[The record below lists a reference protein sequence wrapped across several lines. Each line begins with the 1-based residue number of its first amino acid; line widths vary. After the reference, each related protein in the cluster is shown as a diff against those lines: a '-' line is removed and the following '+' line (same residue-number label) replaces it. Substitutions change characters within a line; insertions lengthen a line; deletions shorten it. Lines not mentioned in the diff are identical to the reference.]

1 MMLPQHVDIAVVG
14 GGPVGALIA
23 LSAHAA
29 GRSVLLIEARPSD
42 AAVHDPRV
50 LALSHASREALA
62 AVGAWRDGLPA
73 TAIDTVHVSQQGAF
87 GRTVLTRDDLGLPHL
102 GYAVAYADLY
112 VAARDALGQR
122 GVPVA
127 FSTRVTDLRTLDRYA
142 ELTLE
147 SEGGNGPQYLTARLV
162 VMADGGGLIDKLPD
176 ISRRE
181 HDYSQ
186 CAVLAR
192 VHPERPHEGV
202 AYERF
207 SASGPMALLPVQ
219 DDLMAVWTRSHEDAA
234 RLLELDDDGFA
245 AEFGAAFG
253 ERLGRLVPVGPRM
266 AVPLRLK
273 LASRITSRRVVLA
286 GNAAQTMHPVAA
298 QGLNLGLRDAVELA
312 ELLVRPGDP
321 GDAKRLA
328 DYAGRRRFDSAAVT
342 GFTHSLVHLFDR
354 HDLPRRLVRGTAMT
368 ILDTIKP
375 LRRKFAEHLVFGVK

>member
-29 GRSVLLIEARPSD
+29 GRSVLLIEARPAD
-42 AAVHDPRV
+42 AVVHDPRV

-62 AVGAWRDGLPA
+62 AVGAWHEDMA
-73 TAIDTVHVSQQGAF
+73 TPIDAVHVSQQAAF
-87 GRTVLTRDDLGLPHL
+87 GRTLLTREDLGLPHL

-112 VAARDALGQR
+112 VAARDALR
-122 GVPVA
+122 RHGVPVA
-127 FSTRVTDLRTLDRYA
+127 FATKVDDLRTLDRYA
-142 ELTLE
+142 ELSLT
-147 SEGGNGPQYLTARLV
+147 SGDRPQYLTARLV
-162 VMADGGGLIDKLPD
+162 VMADGGGLIDRLPD

-192 VHPERPHEGV
+192 LRPEHPHQNV

-207 SASGPMALLPVQ
+207 SASGPMALLPVR
-219 DDLMAVWTRSHEDAA
+219 DELIAVWTRSHEDAA
-234 RLLELDDDGFA
+234 RLLEQDDAEFA

-253 ERLGRLVPVGPRM
+253 ERLGRFEPVGPRL

-298 QGLNLGLRDAVELA
+298 QGLNLGLRDAAELA
-312 ELLVRPGDP
+312 QLLAQPGDP
-321 GDAKRLA
+321 GEAKRLA
-328 DYAGRRRFDSAAVT
+328 DYASRRRFDSAAVT

-354 HDLPRRLVRGTAMT
+354 HDLPRRLARGAAMT
-368 ILDTIKP
+368 LLDTVKP
-375 LRRKFAEHLVFGVK
+375 LRRKFAEHVVFGVK